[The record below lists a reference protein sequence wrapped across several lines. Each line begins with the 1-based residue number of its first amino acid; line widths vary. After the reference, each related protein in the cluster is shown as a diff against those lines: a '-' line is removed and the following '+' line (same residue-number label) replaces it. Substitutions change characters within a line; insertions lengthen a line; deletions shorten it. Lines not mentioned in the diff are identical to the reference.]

1 MNQSLSHLPEAK
13 QKEILEILEI
23 IKEEAQPEKV
33 ILFGVVILAIIG

>member
-23 IKEEAQPEKV
+23 IKEEAQPERLFYLV
-33 ILFGVVILAIIG
+33 AILVIIG